1 MINIKS
7 YRCPKIVKLI
17 LLGSTNYCL
26 FVSVVGS
33 YISML
38 MGELLNH
45 LKVINIVRLII
56 VGIFVINW

>member
-1 MINIKS
+1 MNKN
-7 YRCPKIVKLI
+7 RETNFVRFHKLLSI
-17 LLGSTNYCL
+17 
-26 FVSVVGS
+26 VSVVGS

-56 VGIFVINW
+56 VGIFMVNW